1 MAKLL
6 HFDNENFQKEVLD
19 SDVPV
24 LVDFWAPWC
33 APCRIIGPFIEQ
45 LAEEFDGKIKVGK
58 LNVDDAPEIANRYGI
73 RGIPT
78 VIIFKNGEVKDTMV
92 GAAPKEM
99 IKDFIERNL

>member
-1 MAKLL
+1 MANLL
-6 HFDNENFQKEVLD
+6 HFDEENFQKEVLD
-19 SDVPV
+19 SDIPV

-45 LAEEFDGKIKVGK
+45 LADEFDGKIKVGK
-58 LNVDDAPEIANRYGI
+58 LNVDDAPNIANNYGI

-78 VIIFKNGEVKDTMV
+78 VIIFKDGGVKDTMV
-92 GAAPKEM
+92 GAAPKDL